1 MTDLSPVLWEDSAS
15 EWDVPCISSI
25 EVIYV
30 KRTERFFPRWNRKD
44 QPHARAFLLL
54 GAAFVLGAGL
64 GMLAAWLVG
73 PEGCGNLRQ
82 FFSLYSQ
89 IAPDSAY
96 SWANFLHTLW
106 YFLRLPLL
114 FFLVGFSAL
123 GVFVVPAAMLCKGFS
138 FAFAISTLT
147 LLYGPHG
154 LLAAAVFF
162 GLAELFFIPV
172 LFLVAVWSMELA
184 SGIAFGRPKSAK
196 STVRLRGVL
205 AVTGGIVAIAL
216 VTFLSFRL
224 LLLLLPQY
232 MA

>member
-1 MTDLSPVLWEDSAS
+1 M
-15 EWDVPCISSI
+15 
-25 EVIYV
+25 
-30 KRTERFFPRWNRKD
+30 
-44 QPHARAFLLL
+44 
-54 GAAFVLGAGL
+54 
-64 GMLAAWLVG
+64 
-73 PEGCGNLRQ
+73 
-82 FFSLYSQ
+82 
-89 IAPDSAY
+89 
-96 SWANFLHTLW
+96 
-106 YFLRLPLL
+106 
-114 FFLVGFSAL
+114 
-123 GVFVVPAAMLCKGFS
+123 
-138 FAFAISTLT
+138 
-147 LLYGPHG
+147 
-154 LLAAAVFF
+154 FF

>member
-73 PEGCGNLRQ
+73 AEGCGNLRQ

-96 SWANFLHTLW
+96 SWSNFLHTLW

-114 FFLVGFSAL
+114 LFLVGFSAL
-123 GVFVVPAAMLCKGFS
+123 GVFVVPATMLCKGFS

-184 SGIAFGRPKSAK
+184 SGIAFGRPKSAGV
-196 STVRLRGVL
+196 SLRLNGCL
-205 AVTGGIVAIAL
+205 AVVGAIL
-216 VTFLSFRL
+216 VLSLITFFSFRL

-232 MA
+232 VA

>member
-1 MTDLSPVLWEDSAS
+1 MGRSAS
-15 EWDVPCISSI
+15 E
-25 EVIYV
+25 
-30 KRTERFFPRWNRKD
+30 WNRKD
-44 QPHARAFLLL
+44 QPHTRAFLLL
-54 GAAFVLGAGL
+54 SATFVLGAGL
-64 GMLAAWLVG
+64 GMLCAWLVG
-73 PEGCGNLRQ
+73 PEGCGNLRA
-82 FFSLYSQ
+82 FFSLYTQ

-96 SWANFLHTLW
+96 TWFDFLHTLW

-114 FFLVGFSAL
+114 LFLVGFSAL
-123 GVFVVPAAMLCKGFS
+123 GVFVVPAAMFCKGFS

-147 LLYGPHG
+147 LLYGSHG
-154 LLAAAVFF
+154 LLAAGVFF

-196 STVRLRGVL
+196 STVRLRDVL
-205 AVTGGIVAIAL
+205 AVTGGIAAIAL

>member
-1 MTDLSPVLWEDSAS
+1 MTNFWSALWEDSTS

-64 GMLAAWLVG
+64 GMLCAWLIG
-73 PEGCGNLRQ
+73 PEGCGNLKT

-89 IAPDSAY
+89 VAPDSAY
-96 SWANFLHTLW
+96 SWSNFLHTLW

-114 FFLVGFSAL
+114 LFLVGFSAL

-162 GLAELFFIPV
+162 GWRSCSSSPSCSWLRCGA
-172 LFLVAVWSMELA
+172 WSWPAA
-184 SGIAFGRPKSAK
+184 SPSGVPSPPKARCACGAFWR
-196 STVRLRGVL
+196 
-205 AVTGGIVAIAL
+205 
-216 VTFLSFRL
+216 
-224 LLLLLPQY
+224 
-232 MA
+232 

>member
-1 MTDLSPVLWEDSAS
+1 MKT
-15 EWDVPCISSI
+15 
-25 EVIYV
+25 
-30 KRTERFFPRWNRKD
+30 
-44 QPHARAFLLL
+44 
-54 GAAFVLGAGL
+54 
-64 GMLAAWLVG
+64 
-73 PEGCGNLRQ
+73 

-89 IAPDSAY
+89 VAPDSAY
-96 SWANFLHTLW
+96 SWSNFLHTLW

-114 FFLVGFSAL
+114 LFLVGFSAL

-162 GLAELFFIPV
+162 GAGGAVLHPRPV
-172 LFLVAVWSMELA
+172 PGCGVEHGAGQRHRL
-184 SGIAFGRPKSAK
+184 GRPKSAK